1 MFTYVWK
8 KEQLSTHSSEYN
20 RRATLN
26 DAKYKLLTQQTKTL
40 DNFDLN
46 NVDEN
51 IKSIN
56 TELDRHN
63 KLQLRGKKV

>member
-1 MFTYVWK
+1 MSEI
-8 KEQLSTHSSEYN
+8 KEQLSTHSSDYN
-20 RRATLN
+20 RKSTLN
-26 DAKYKLLTQQTKTL
+26 DAKYKLSTKQTKIL

-46 NVDEN
+46 NLDEN

-63 KLQLRGKKV
+63 KLQITR